1 MPLHADAQRKL
12 FMSDPELVIAL
23 SNFLAPLPKVTEQ
36 KTGTHVTFRVGKKIF
51 AFTRGGGHPGVA
63 LKLPQERIGELLQ
76 REEISL
82 LVMGKRTMTEWILL
96 DHDNPASYKKD
107 LVLFKEAMAFVAA
120 SSASSKKKTGQRG
133 KQKPAP

>member
-1 MPLHADAQRKL
+1 VAEKRTETHAT
-12 FMSDPELVIAL
+12 
-23 SNFLAPLPKVTEQ
+23 FLIDD
-36 KTGTHVTFRVGKKIF
+36 KIF
-51 AFTRGGGHPGVA
+51 AFTRGGGGRGVA
-63 LKLPQERIGELLQ
+63 LKLPQPRIAELLC
-76 REEISL
+76 RKEISL

-96 DHDNPASYKKD
+96 DHDSPASYKKD